1 MGGRIIKTV
10 NTSAVHLLLKRGG
23 GLTFEGGVFSGE
35 YGIHTLIVNNESL
48 TVVKLSRSISNSYIE
63 ICHHLGNTLGKMIL
77 KVLLMH

>member
-35 YGIHTLIVNNESL
+35 YG
-48 TVVKLSRSISNSYIE
+48 NSE
-63 ICHHLGNTLGKMIL
+63 L
-77 KVLLMH
+77 